1 MTLLFSL
8 GFDHQFLYVDMSQNQ
23 NQNQVQ
29 LNKKEGD
36 DKKKAKSLMTGHK
49 IECDGSG
56 KKKGSKVPMYNQ
68 SRLRRSGRTCY
79 FGPQAKEGAPGTVDD
94 NPIEISDERDD

>member
-1 MTLLFSL
+1 
-8 GFDHQFLYVDMSQNQ
+8 MSQNQ

-36 DKKKAKSLMTGHK
+36 DKKKAKSHMTWHI
-49 IECDGSG
+49 IECDVSV
-56 KKKGSKVPMYNQ
+56 KKKGSKVPVYNQ

-79 FGPQAKEGAPGTVDD
+79 FGPQPKEGAQGTVED
-94 NPIEISDERDD
+94 NLIEISGEGDD

>member
-1 MTLLFSL
+1 MALLFSL

-23 NQNQVQ
+23 NENQVQ

-36 DKKKAKSLMTGHK
+36 DKKKAKSPMAWHE
-49 IECDGSG
+49 IEYDGSVE
-56 KKKGSKVPMYNQ
+56 KKGSKVPVYNQ

-79 FGPQAKEGAPGTVDD
+79 FGHQPKEGALETVED
-94 NPIEISDERDD
+94 NQIEISDEGDD

>member
-1 MTLLFSL
+1 MALLFRL

-23 NQNQVQ
+23 NQVQ

-36 DKKKAKSLMTGHK
+36 DKKKTKSSVTWHI
-49 IECDGSG
+49 IECDGSL
-56 KKKGSKVPMYNQ
+56 KKKGLKVPIYNQ

-79 FGPQAKEGAPGTVDD
+79 FGPQPKEGALCTVED
-94 NPIEISDERDD
+94 NPIDLCDEEDDWM